1 MSERPTCV
9 NEGCNGKAHLI
20 RYDKKTGKPSW
31 RRYCGP
37 CHGLVIAKRAG
48 FDSVIEYQNDRLTKI
63 AEEKGFESLTAYK
76 NHLLLQTAR
85 ANGFETITEY
95 KNYQALKLA
104 KENGFETIA
113 EYKNHQL
120 QKLAKAKGFETITE
134 YLNSKHPYRKHRKDY
149 CENIDGRLGYECT
162 AKIVWS
168 GQLDVD
174 HIDGNPTNQT
184 EENLQTLCKN
194 CHSYKTMINEDYRS
208 TGRTTYRKKGVAVY
222 S

>member
-9 NEGCNGKAHLI
+9 NEGCNRKSHLI
-20 RYDKKTGKPSW
+20 RYDKKTRKPSW

-37 CHGLVIAKRAG
+37 CHGLMIAKRAG
-48 FDSVIEYQNDRLTKI
+48 FDSITEYQNDRLTKI
-63 AEEKGFESLTAYK
+63 A
-76 NHLLLQTAR
+76 
-85 ANGFETITEY
+85 
-95 KNYQALKLA
+95 
-104 KENGFETIA
+104 KENGFESLID
-113 EYKNHQL
+113 
-120 QKLAKAKGFETITE
+120 
-134 YLNSKHPYRKHRKDY
+134 YLNSKHPYRKHRKTY
-149 CENIDGRLGYECT
+149 CENVDGRLGYECT

-174 HIDGNPTNQT
+174 HIDGNPTNQA

-208 TGRTTYRKKGVAVY
+208 TGRTAYRKKGVAVY

>member
-1 MSERPTCV
+1 MSERPTCN
-9 NEGCNGKAHLI
+9 NEGCNNKAHLI

-37 CHGLVIAKRAG
+37 CHGLAIAKRAG
-48 FDSVIEYQNDRLTKI
+48 FDTVNDYQNDRLTKI

-76 NHLLLQTAR
+76 NYLLLQTAR
-85 ANGFETITEY
+85 A
-95 KNYQALKLA
+95 
-104 KENGFETIA
+104 NGFETIA

-149 CENIDGRLGYECT
+149 CENVDGRLGYECT

-174 HIDGNPTNQT
+174 HIDGNPTNLA

-194 CHSYKTMINEDYRS
+194 CHSYKTMVNEDYRS
-208 TGRTTYRKKGVAVY
+208 TGRTAYRKKGVAVY

>member
-1 MSERPTCV
+1 MSERPTCT
-9 NEGCNGKAHLI
+9 NEGCSNKAHLI
-20 RYDKKTGKPSW
+20 RYDKKTRKPSW

-63 AEEKGFESLTAYK
+63 AEEKGFESLTTYK
-76 NHLLLQTAR
+76 NYLLLQTAR

-95 KNYQALKLA
+95 KNY
-104 KENGFETIA
+104 
-113 EYKNHQL
+113 QL

-149 CENIDGRLGYECT
+149 CENVDGRLGYECT

-174 HIDGNPTNQT
+174 HIDGNPTNQA

-194 CHSYKTMINEDYRS
+194 CHSYKTMVNEDYRS
-208 TGRTTYRKKGVAVY
+208 TGRTAYRKKGVAVY